1 MVSFYSNQAHLKR
14 FLFVRYSWNY
24 KAVCMLVL
32 GRKVKPVMN
41 ALYCHVSIR
50 YCTQTHIVLKQLRQY
65 IFDADLMWS
74 VWIELVVDK

>member
-1 MVSFYSNQAHLKR
+1 
-14 FLFVRYSWNY
+14 
-24 KAVCMLVL
+24 MLVL